1 MSPPVRTNLRAWH
14 SRWVQRPWTLDYSD
28 GAGNHCRV
36 EGDAGQGAR
45 LSYDPVQPR
54 FSSSG
59 VYSGGEALEGV
70 ELSPEAL
77 RELLA
82 CVERAREQGRPHSGG
97 RAMGTGL
104 LAWRSADGEG
114 SVLLERE
121 QARELDAWLA
131 RQRS

>member
-1 MSPPVRTNLRAWH
+1 M
-14 SRWVQRPWTLDYSD
+14 QRPWTLDYSD
-28 GAGNHCRV
+28 GSGNHCRV
-36 EGDAGQGAR
+36 VGDAGKSAR

-59 VYSGGEALEGV
+59 VYSGGQALDGV
-70 ELSPEAL
+70 ELSPDAL

-97 RAMGTGL
+97 RAMGTCL
-104 LAWRSADGEG
+104 LAWRSADGQG

-131 RQRS
+131 RQRA